1 MAPSPFIQRT
11 SSNPD
16 RSFERTGVGKPP
28 SMRSSAVASKVA
40 LTLAL
45 AVAGC
50 ASLQRQACSSG
61 EQPAVKESL
70 YFGTAKPSGVV
81 TPEEWAEFLR
91 STVTPRFPQGLTAW
105 QASGQWRGA
114 DGAVIR
120 EASHVLD
127 LVHPDDPTS
136 ENAVLEI
143 VAEYKSRFHQ
153 EAVLRVKSH
162 ACTSF

>member
-1 MAPSPFIQRT
+1 M
-11 SSNPD
+11 
-16 RSFERTGVGKPP
+16 
-28 SMRSSAVASKVA
+28 VALA
-40 LTLAL
+40 LTLA
-45 AVAGC
+45 GC
-50 ASLQRQACSSG
+50 ALVNQQACSSG
-61 EQPAVKESL
+61 EQLLVQESL

-91 STVTPRFPQGLTAW
+91 STVTPRFPRGLTAW

-120 EASHVLD
+120 EASHVLN
-127 LVHPDDPTS
+127 LVHANDATS
-136 ENAVLEI
+136 EQAVLEI
-143 VAEYKSRFHQ
+143 VATYKSRFHQ